1 MLVVYQCFF
10 DLRPKECIEEL
21 YDFRDELNKLIAC
34 YRDGRIAVIL
44 GIRRMGKSSLLRSFL
59 NSYGIPHTLIDAR
72 RIILNEGGSEH

>member
-1 MLVVYQCFF
+1 M
-10 DLRPKECIEEL
+10 
-21 YDFRDELNKLIAC
+21 IAC